1 MSISIQTN
9 VDSLIAQRNLNI
21 NSQFQSQTI
30 QQLTSGYRINSAS
43 DDAAGLAVANG
54 FRDSIAELNQG
65 VNNAN
70 DAQSQLQIMDGGMSN
85 ISQILDRL
93 QTLATESSSTTFTG
107 DRTTLNNEFQ
117 TLLGEINRQATNIG
131 LNSGGANVANQQV
144 YIGGAASANSN
155 AQVSINLTNGA
166 VDTTGLKLA
175 GTSVIG
181 GGVGFGTTSNPDA
194 TNLNDPSAVF
204 LNSSNG
210 GSGSETFTFNYADA
224 AGALHSSVTA
234 TVNSVA
240 GGYTGEQA
248 VAAVNTALSKA
259 GISNITASI
268 GSSGALQ
275 FSSAQ
280 AFTVSQA
287 TTFENDPAN
296 GNNSTSIVNQA
307 ANTSTYNTGVY
318 TLNADADMDAGG
330 ASLGQVISFSVGGDT
345 YSYMTV
351 AGDTSTS
358 TLAANIN
365 ANAVDGSGN
374 TLESAGVFAIAN
386 GSGNLLLTSANAFTV
401 NNVTAAP
408 AGKGGLFTSTTTAA
422 GTGNQAVA
430 GPDASA
436 SATGQALLAINAVT
450 AAVQQLGTVQGI
462 VGAGENQLNYA
473 VNLAQSQITNFSS
486 AQSQIR
492 DANVAADAA
501 NLTKAQV
508 LQQSSIAAMAQ
519 ANAEP
524 QAILKLLQT

>member
-9 VDSLIAQRNLNI
+9 VDSLTAQQNLNI

-54 FRDSIAELNQG
+54 FRDSISELNQG

-107 DRTTLNNEFQ
+107 DRTTLNNEYQ

-131 LNSGGANVANQQV
+131 LNTGGTNVSNQQV

-155 AQVSINLTNGA
+155 AEVSVNLTNGA

-175 GTSVIG
+175 GSSVIG
-181 GGVGFGTTSNPDA
+181 GGVGFGAADT

-204 LNSSNG
+204 LSSSG
-210 GSGSETFTFNYADA
+210 GGAGSETFTFNYVDT
-224 AGALHSSVTA
+224 AGALHSGVTA

-240 GGYTGEQA
+240 GGYSGEQA
-248 VAAVNTALSKA
+248 VAAVNTALGKA
-259 GISNITASI
+259 GISNVTASI
-268 GSSGALQ
+268 GSSGAIQ

-280 AFTVSQA
+280 SFTVSQA
-287 TTFENDPAN
+287 STFANNPAT
-296 GNNSTSIVNQA
+296 GNNSTSIVNGA
-307 ANTSTYNTGVY
+307 ANASTYNTGVY
-318 TLNADADMDAGG
+318 TLNADVSAG
-330 ASLGQVISFSVGGDT
+330 AAAAGQEVSFSVGGNTYDYTLQASDT
-345 YSYMTV
+345 TAATLATSIMGATDSGGQTLAQAGVYAV
-351 AGDTSTS
+351 ADGAGDH
-358 TLAANIN
+358 I
-365 ANAVDGSGN
+365 
-374 TLESAGVFAIAN
+374 
-386 GSGNLLLTSANAFTV
+386 LLTSANGFTV
-401 NNVTAAP
+401 DNVAQPTAG
-408 AGKGGLFTSTTTAA
+408 AGSGGLFTSNATIAA
-422 GTGNQAVA
+422 VGNQAVTT
-430 GPDASA
+430 PDASA

-486 AQSQIR
+486 AESQIR

>member
-9 VDSLIAQRNLNI
+9 VDSLTAQQNLNI

-54 FRDSIAELNQG
+54 FRDSISELNQG

-107 DRTTLNNEFQ
+107 DRTTLNNEYQ

-131 LNSGGANVANQQV
+131 LNTGGTNVANQQV

-155 AQVSINLTNGA
+155 AEVSVNLTNGA

-181 GGVGFGTTSNPDA
+181 GGVGFGAADT

-210 GSGSETFTFNYADA
+210 GAGSETFTFNYVDT
-224 AGALHSSVTA
+224 AGALHSGVTA

-240 GGYTGEQA
+240 GGYSGEQA

-259 GISNITASI
+259 GISNVTASI

-280 AFTVSQA
+280 SFTVTQA
-287 TTFENDPAN
+287 STFHNDAAN
-296 GNNSTSIVNQA
+296 GNNSTSIVNGA
-307 ANTSTYNTGVY
+307 ANASTYNTGVY
-318 TLNADADMDAGG
+318 TLNAAVSAG
-330 ASLGQVISFSVGGDT
+330 AAAAGQEVSFSVGGNTYDYTLQATDT
-345 YSYMTV
+345 T
-351 AGDTSTS
+351 AP
-358 TLAANIN
+358 TLATSIMGAT
-365 ANAVDGSGN
+365 DSGGQ
-374 TLESAGVFAIAN
+374 TLAQAGVYAIVNATN
-386 GSGNLLLTSANAFTV
+386 DHILLTSANAFTV
-401 NNVTAAP
+401 DNVTAAG
-408 AGKGGLFTSTTTAA
+408 AGDGGLFTSNATPAA
-422 GTGNQAVA
+422 VGNQAVT

-486 AQSQIR
+486 AESQIR

-524 QAILKLLQT
+524 QAILKLLQG